1 MGLTMRC
8 WHDWL
13 YQEMVGCTWQTIQNF
28 YRQKKHI
35 IFLDNSLC
43 QMHTDNVPL
52 SAWNFHLH
60 FFKMFIILISQ
71 FFWLKLPFL
80 VVDAPHSWLPKNI
93 AQARPDPAGASVLKF
108 KPQRMKRRLELKF
121 FPEGGGVKVGIVGWD
136 RCLFFPH
143 WTVWVSQSE
152 LQSGGCDPWNG
163 FWTAEPFERKV
174 I

>member
-28 YRQKKHI
+28 NPAEKKHY
-35 IFLDNSLC
+35 FLR
-43 QMHTDNVPL
+43 QFPL
-52 SAWNFHLH
+52 SNAHWQCSVVCLEFPSPISL
-60 FFKMFIILISQ
+60 MFIILISQ

-108 KPQRMKRRLELKF
+108 KPQRMKRRAALV
-121 FPEGGGVKVGIVGWD
+121 GRGWNCVMRCVK
-136 RCLFFPH
+136 H
-143 WTVWVSQSE
+143 WTVWNSKSAAVWRLWPME
-152 LQSGGCDPWNG
+152 LMLKG
-163 FWTAEPFERKV
+163 WTIRKKGHLGSRDT
-174 I
+174 IY